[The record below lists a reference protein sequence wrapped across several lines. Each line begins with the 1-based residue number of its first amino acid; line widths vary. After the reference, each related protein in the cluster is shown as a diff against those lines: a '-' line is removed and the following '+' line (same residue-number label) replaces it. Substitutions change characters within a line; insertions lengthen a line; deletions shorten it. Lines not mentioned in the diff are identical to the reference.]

1 MSRGNGEGEAVDGAD
16 GELRSGGDGWGVGG
30 ERGLPYLAAH
40 LDLADGGI
48 AG

>member
-1 MSRGNGEGEAVDGAD
+1 MLRDGESEVVDGAD
-16 GELRSGGDGWGVGG
+16 GELGSGGDGWGVGG
-30 ERGLPYLAAH
+30 ERGLPDFAAD